1 MLRYTQQASED
12 LSCILAGLVSF
23 RIGDA
28 LDPSLTVEHANRI
41 FDDIADHIDAI
52 DRLTYHR
59 ANTFGGLES
68 YGRYVFT
75 YTRNRTN
82 WYAFY
87 DRCGENDY
95 VVNRITNNWN
105 ILLPRL

>member
-1 MLRYTQQASED
+1 MLRYTQQSAED
-12 LSCILAGLVSF
+12 LARILAGLLSF

-28 LDPSLTVEHANRI
+28 LDPSLSEEHANRI
-41 FDDIADHIDAI
+41 FDDIADHIDTI
-52 DRLTYHR
+52 DTLSFHR
-59 ANTFGGLES
+59 TNTFAGLES
-68 YGRYVFT
+68 YGEFVYT

-87 DRCGENDY
+87 DKCEGGF

>member
-1 MLRYTQQASED
+1 MLRYTQQSVED
-12 LSCILAGLVSF
+12 LSRILAGLLSF
-23 RIGDA
+23 RIGDSM
-28 LDPSLTVEHANRI
+28 DPSLSEEHANLI
-41 FDDIADHIDAI
+41 YDDIADHIDTI
-52 DRLTYHR
+52 ESLTYHR
-59 ANTFGGLES
+59 TNTFAGLES
-68 YGRYVFT
+68 YGEFVYT

-87 DRCGENDY
+87 DKCGEGDF